1 MCPKNDYIY
10 RNDIIDAMSFYDILT
25 IVIFLGLPVVSA
37 VISAKEKKNKS
48 KKPLQGGQEHGED
61 IKDIFKSILAEMN
74 GETTAQQDE
83 DPEEAPSRPWQEPV
97 VEDDEKPSMPWEEPV
112 VDDEPSPGTV
122 TETPS
127 WTEPVMDAPARPK
140 PWSEPV
146 VIDPKPAPAAVQ
158 APVVVAPVAAAPVAE
173 NSGMRVRETAPRR
186 PEGLRPVSRKVEEV
200 SEKPVMEKIDPKKL
214 IIYDAI
220 LNPKFKD

>member
-25 IVIFLGLPVVSA
+25 IVISLGLPVVSA

-48 KKPLQGGQEHGED
+48 KKPLQGGQEHEED

-74 GETTAQQDE
+74 GGTTAQQDE
-83 DPEEAPSRPWQEPV
+83 DPEEEPSRPWQEPV
-97 VEDDEKPSMPWEEPV
+97 VEDDEESSMTWEEPV
-112 VDDEPSPGTV
+112 PEI
-122 TETPS
+122 
-127 WTEPVMDAPARPK
+127 PAQTK

-158 APVVVAPVAAAPVAE
+158 APVVVAPVAAVPVTE

>member
-74 GETTAQQDE
+74 GETTAPQDE
-83 DPEEAPSRPWQEPV
+83 KPEEEPSRPWQEPV
-97 VEDDEKPSMPWEEPV
+97 VEDDEEPSMPWEEPV
-112 VDDEPSPGTV
+112 L
-122 TETPS
+122 ETPS
-127 WTEPVMDAPARPK
+127 QTE

-173 NSGMRVRETAPRR
+173 NSGMRVSETAPRR
-186 PEGLRPVSRKVEEV
+186 PEGLRPASRKVEEV

>member
-74 GETTAQQDE
+74 GETTAPQDE
-83 DPEEAPSRPWQEPV
+83 DPEEEPSRPWQEPV
-97 VEDDEKPSMPWEEPV
+97 VEDDEEPSMTWEEPV
-112 VDDEPSPGTV
+112 L
-122 TETPS
+122 ETPS
-127 WTEPVMDAPARPK
+127 QTK

-158 APVVVAPVAAAPVAE
+158 APVVVAPVASAPVAE
-173 NSGMRVRETAPRR
+173 NSGMRVRETETRR
-186 PEGLRPVSRKVEEV
+186 PEGLRPASRKVEEV

>member
-10 RNDIIDAMSFYDILT
+10 RNDIIGVMSFYDILT

-74 GETTAQQDE
+74 GETTAPQDE
-83 DPEEAPSRPWQEPV
+83 KPEEEPSRPWQEPV
-97 VEDDEKPSMPWEEPV
+97 VEDDEEPSMPWEEPV

-122 TETPS
+122 TG
-127 WTEPVMDAPARPK
+127 TEPVMDAPAQTK

-158 APVVVAPVAAAPVAE
+158 APALAAAPVAE
-173 NSGMRVRETAPRR
+173 NSDMRVRETATRR
-186 PEGLRPVSRKVEEV
+186 PEGLRPASRKVEEV

>member
-1 MCPKNDYIY
+1 
-10 RNDIIDAMSFYDILT
+10 MSFYDILT

-61 IKDIFKSILAEMN
+61 MKDIFKSILAEMN
-74 GETTAQQDE
+74 GETPAQQDE
-83 DPEEAPSRPWQEPV
+83 DPEEEPSRPWQEPV
-97 VEDDEKPSMPWEEPV
+97 VEDDEEPSMPWEEPV
-112 VDDEPSPGTV
+112 L
-122 TETPS
+122 ETPAQ
-127 WTEPVMDAPARPK
+127 TR
-140 PWSEPV
+140 PWSEQV

-158 APVVVAPVAAAPVAE
+158 APVVASVAAAPVAE
-173 NSGMRVRETAPRR
+173 NSGMRVRETAPSR

>member
-10 RNDIIDAMSFYDILT
+10 RNDIIGVMSFYDILT

-74 GETTAQQDE
+74 GATPARQDE
-83 DPEEAPSRPWQEPV
+83 DSEEEPSRPWQEPV
-97 VEDDEKPSMPWEEPV
+97 VEDDEEPSMPWEEPV

-122 TETPS
+122 TG
-127 WTEPVMDAPARPK
+127 TEPVMDAPARSK

-158 APVVVAPVAAAPVAE
+158 APALAAAPVAE
-173 NSGMRVRETAPRR
+173 NSGMRVRETATRR
-186 PEGLRPVSRKVEEV
+186 PEGLRPASRKVEEV

>member
-1 MCPKNDYIY
+1 MSKNDYIY
-10 RNDIIDAMSFYDILT
+10 RNDIIGVMSFYDILT

-74 GETTAQQDE
+74 GGTMAQQDE
-83 DPEEAPSRPWQEPV
+83 DPEEEPSRPWQEPV
-97 VEDDEKPSMPWEEPV
+97 VEDDDEPSMPWEEPV
-112 VDDEPSPGTV
+112 L
-122 TETPS
+122 ETPS
-127 WTEPVMDAPARPK
+127 QTK

-186 PEGLRPVSRKVEEV
+186 PEGLRSVSRKVEEV

>member
-48 KKPLQGGQEHGED
+48 KKPLQGGQEHGEE

-74 GETTAQQDE
+74 GETTAPQDE
-83 DPEEAPSRPWQEPV
+83 EPEDVPSRPWQEPV
-97 VEDDEKPSMPWEEPV
+97 VEDDEESSMTWEEPV
-112 VDDEPSPGTV
+112 PEI
-122 TETPS
+122 
-127 WTEPVMDAPARPK
+127 PAQTK

-158 APVVVAPVAAAPVAE
+158 APALAAAPVAE
-173 NSGMRVRETAPRR
+173 NSGMRVRETETRR
-186 PEGLRPVSRKVEEV
+186 PEGLRPASRKVEEL

>member
-10 RNDIIDAMSFYDILT
+10 RNDIIGVMSFYDIFT

-61 IKDIFKSILAEMN
+61 MKDIFKSILAEMN
-74 GETTAQQDE
+74 GETTTTQDE
-83 DPEEAPSRPWQEPV
+83 KPDEVPSRPWQEPV
-97 VEDDEKPSMPWEEPV
+97 VEDDEEPSMPWEEPV
-112 VDDEPSPGTV
+112 PEI
-122 TETPS
+122 
-127 WTEPVMDAPARPK
+127 PAQTK

-146 VIDPKPAPAAVQ
+146 VIDPRPAPAAVQ

-186 PEGLRPVSRKVEEV
+186 PEGLRPASRKVEEV

>member
-1 MCPKNDYIY
+1 
-10 RNDIIDAMSFYDILT
+10 MSFYDILT

-48 KKPLQGGQEHGED
+48 KKSLQGGQEHGED
-61 IKDIFKSILAEMN
+61 FKDIFKSILAEMN
-74 GETTAQQDE
+74 GETAAPKDVRS
-83 DPEEAPSRPWQEPV
+83 EEEPSRPWQEPV
-97 VEDDEKPSMPWEEPV
+97 VEDDEEPSMPWEEPV
-112 VDDEPSPGTV
+112 VEDECPSGQAPDARPWKEPV
-122 TETPS
+122 LETPAQ
-127 WTEPVMDAPARPK
+127 TR

-146 VIDPKPAPAAVQ
+146 VIDPKPAPAAGP

-173 NSGMRVRETAPRR
+173 NSGMRVRETAPSR

>member
-1 MCPKNDYIY
+1 
-10 RNDIIDAMSFYDILT
+10 MSFYDILT

-74 GETTAQQDE
+74 GETTAPQDE
-83 DPEEAPSRPWQEPV
+83 KPEEEPSRPWQEPV
-97 VEDDEKPSMPWEEPV
+97 VEDDEEPSMPWEEPV
-112 VDDEPSPGTV
+112 PEI
-122 TETPS
+122 
-127 WTEPVMDAPARPK
+127 PAQTK

-158 APVVVAPVAAAPVAE
+158 APALAAAPVAE
-173 NSGMRVRETAPRR
+173 NSGMRVRETAPSR
-186 PEGLRPVSRKVEEV
+186 PEGLRPASRKVEEV

>member
-1 MCPKNDYIY
+1 
-10 RNDIIDAMSFYDILT
+10 MSFYDIFT

-61 IKDIFKSILAEMN
+61 MKDIFKSILAEMN
-74 GETTAQQDE
+74 GETPARQDE
-83 DPEEAPSRPWQEPV
+83 DSEEKPSRPWQEPV
-97 VEDDEKPSMPWEEPV
+97 VEDDEEPSMPWEEPV
-112 VDDEPSPGTV
+112 PEIPAQTKP
-122 TETPS
+122 
-127 WTEPVMDAPARPK
+127 WTEPVPETPSQPK

-173 NSGMRVRETAPRR
+173 NSGMRVRETATRR

>member
-83 DPEEAPSRPWQEPV
+83 DPEEEPSRPWQEPV
-97 VEDDEKPSMPWEEPV
+97 VEDDEEPSMTWEEPV
-112 VDDEPSPGTV
+112 L
-122 TETPS
+122 ETPS
-127 WTEPVMDAPARPK
+127 QTE

-158 APVVVAPVAAAPVAE
+158 APALAAAPVAE

>member
-10 RNDIIDAMSFYDILT
+10 RNDIIGVMSFYDILT

-83 DPEEAPSRPWQEPV
+83 DPEEEPSRPWQEPV
-97 VEDDEKPSMPWEEPV
+97 VEDDEEPSMTWEEPV
-112 VDDEPSPGTV
+112 L
-122 TETPS
+122 ETPS
-127 WTEPVMDAPARPK
+127 QTE

-158 APVVVAPVAAAPVAE
+158 APALAAAPVAE

-186 PEGLRPVSRKVEEV
+186 PEGLRPASRKVEEV

>member
-10 RNDIIDAMSFYDILT
+10 RNDIIGVMSFYDILT

-74 GETTAQQDE
+74 GETTARQDE
-83 DPEEAPSRPWQEPV
+83 DSEEKPSRPWQEPV
-97 VEDDEKPSMPWEEPV
+97 VEDDEEPSMPWEEPV
-112 VDDEPSPGTV
+112 VD
-122 TETPS
+122 
-127 WTEPVMDAPARPK
+127 
-140 PWSEPV
+140 
-146 VIDPKPAPAAVQ
+146 
-158 APVVVAPVAAAPVAE
+158 APVAAAPVAE
-173 NSGMRVRETAPRR
+173 NSGMRVRETATRR
-186 PEGLRPVSRKVEEV
+186 PEGLRPASRKVEEV

>member
-10 RNDIIDAMSFYDILT
+10 RNDIIGVMSFYDILT

-74 GETTAQQDE
+74 GETTAPQDE
-83 DPEEAPSRPWQEPV
+83 KPEEEPSRPWQEPV
-97 VEDDEKPSMPWEEPV
+97 VEDDEESSMPWEEPV
-112 VDDEPSPGTV
+112 PEI
-122 TETPS
+122 
-127 WTEPVMDAPARPK
+127 PAQTK

-158 APVVVAPVAAAPVAE
+158 APALAAAPVAE
-173 NSGMRVRETAPRR
+173 NSGMRVRETETRR
-186 PEGLRPVSRKVEEV
+186 PEGLRPASRKVEEL

>member
-10 RNDIIDAMSFYDILT
+10 RNDIIGVMSFYDILT

-74 GETTAQQDE
+74 GETTAPQYE
-83 DPEEAPSRPWQEPV
+83 KPEEEPSRPWQEPV
-97 VEDDEKPSMPWEEPV
+97 VEDDEKPSMPWVEPV
-112 VDDEPSPGTV
+112 L
-122 TETPS
+122 ETPS
-127 WTEPVMDAPARPK
+127 QTE

-158 APVVVAPVAAAPVAE
+158 APALAAAPVAE

-186 PEGLRPVSRKVEEV
+186 PEGLRLASRKEEEV

>member
-1 MCPKNDYIY
+1 
-10 RNDIIDAMSFYDILT
+10 MSFYDIFT

-48 KKPLQGGQEHGED
+48 KKPLQGGHEHGED

-83 DPEEAPSRPWQEPV
+83 DPEEEPSRPWQEPV
-97 VEDDEKPSMPWEEPV
+97 VEDDEEPSMPWEEPV
-112 VDDEPSPGTV
+112 PEI
-122 TETPS
+122 
-127 WTEPVMDAPARPK
+127 PAQTK

-158 APVVVAPVAAAPVAE
+158 APVVVAPVAE
-173 NSGMRVRETAPRR
+173 NSGMRVRETAPIR
-186 PEGLRPVSRKVEEV
+186 PEGLRPASRKVEEV

>member
-1 MCPKNDYIY
+1 
-10 RNDIIDAMSFYDILT
+10 MSFYDILT
-25 IVIFLGLPVVSA
+25 IVIFLGLPMVSA

-48 KKPLQGGQEHGED
+48 KKPLQGGQEHGEY

-83 DPEEAPSRPWQEPV
+83 DPEEEPSRPWQEPV
-97 VEDDEKPSMPWEEPV
+97 VEDDEEPSMPWEEPV
-112 VDDEPSPGTV
+112 VEDECPSGQAPDAR
-122 TETPS
+122 P
-127 WTEPVMDAPARPK
+127 WKEPVMETPAQTK

-173 NSGMRVRETAPRR
+173 NSGMRIRETAPSR
-186 PEGLRPVSRKVEEV
+186 PEGLRPASRKVEEV

>member
-1 MCPKNDYIY
+1 
-10 RNDIIDAMSFYDILT
+10 MSFYDILT
-25 IVIFLGLPVVSA
+25 IAIFLGLPVVSA

-74 GETTAQQDE
+74 GETTAPQDE
-83 DPEEAPSRPWQEPV
+83 KPEEEPSRPWQEPV
-97 VEDDEKPSMPWEEPV
+97 VDDEEPSMPWEEPV
-112 VDDEPSPGTV
+112 L
-122 TETPS
+122 ETPS
-127 WTEPVMDAPARPK
+127 QTK

-173 NSGMRVRETAPRR
+173 NSGMRIRETATRR
-186 PEGLRPVSRKVEEV
+186 PEGLRPASRKVEEV
-200 SEKPVMEKIDPKKL
+200 SEKLVMEKIDPKKL

>member
-10 RNDIIDAMSFYDILT
+10 RNDIIGVMSFYDILT

-74 GETTAQQDE
+74 GETTAPQDE
-83 DPEEAPSRPWQEPV
+83 KPEEEPSRPWQEPV
-97 VEDDEKPSMPWEEPV
+97 VEDDEEPSMPWEEPV
-112 VDDEPSPGTV
+112 PEI
-122 TETPS
+122 
-127 WTEPVMDAPARPK
+127 PAQTK

-158 APVVVAPVAAAPVAE
+158 APALAAAPVAE
-173 NSGMRVRETAPRR
+173 NSGMRVRETATRR
-186 PEGLRPVSRKVEEV
+186 PEGLRPASRKVEEV

>member
-1 MCPKNDYIY
+1 
-10 RNDIIDAMSFYDILT
+10 MSFYDILT

-48 KKPLQGGQEHGED
+48 KKPLQGGQEHEED

-74 GETTAQQDE
+74 GETTAPQDE
-83 DPEEAPSRPWQEPV
+83 KPEEELSRPWQEPV
-97 VEDDEKPSMPWEEPV
+97 VEDDEESSMTWEEPV
-112 VDDEPSPGTV
+112 L
-122 TETPS
+122 ETPS
-127 WTEPVMDAPARPK
+127 QTK

-173 NSGMRVRETAPRR
+173 NSGMRVRETETRR
-186 PEGLRPVSRKVEEV
+186 PEGLRPASRKVEEV

>member
-10 RNDIIDAMSFYDILT
+10 RNDIIGVMSFYDILT

-48 KKPLQGGQEHGED
+48 KKPLQGGQEHRED

-74 GETTAQQDE
+74 GETTAPQDE
-83 DPEEAPSRPWQEPV
+83 KPEEEPSRPWQEPV
-97 VEDDEKPSMPWEEPV
+97 VEDDEEPSMPWEEPV
-112 VDDEPSPGTV
+112 L
-122 TETPS
+122 ETPS
-127 WTEPVMDAPARPK
+127 QTE

-146 VIDPKPAPAAVQ
+146 VIDPKPAPASVQ
-158 APVVVAPVAAAPVAE
+158 APALAAAPVAE
-173 NSGMRVRETAPRR
+173 NSGMRVRETETRR
-186 PEGLRPVSRKVEEV
+186 PEGLRPASRKVEEV

>member
-1 MCPKNDYIY
+1 
-10 RNDIIDAMSFYDILT
+10 MSFYDILT

-74 GETTAQQDE
+74 GETTAPQDE
-83 DPEEAPSRPWQEPV
+83 KPEEEPSRPWQEPV
-97 VEDDEKPSMPWEEPV
+97 VEDDEKPSMPWVEPV
-112 VDDEPSPGTV
+112 L
-122 TETPS
+122 ETPS
-127 WTEPVMDAPARPK
+127 QTK

-146 VIDPKPAPAAVQ
+146 VIDPEPVPEAVQ
-158 APVVVAPVAAAPVAE
+158 APALAAAPVAE
-173 NSGMRVRETAPRR
+173 NSGMRVRETETRR
-186 PEGLRPVSRKVEEV
+186 PEGLRPASRKVEEV

>member
-1 MCPKNDYIY
+1 
-10 RNDIIDAMSFYDILT
+10 MSFYDILT

-61 IKDIFKSILAEMN
+61 FKDIFKNILAEMN
-74 GETTAQQDE
+74 GETPARQDE
-83 DPEEAPSRPWQEPV
+83 DPEEEPSRPWQEPV
-97 VEDDEKPSMPWEEPV
+97 VEDDEEPSMPWEE
-112 VDDEPSPGTV
+112 
-122 TETPS
+122 
-127 WTEPVMDAPARPK
+127 
-140 PWSEPV
+140 
-146 VIDPKPAPAAVQ
+146 
-158 APVVVAPVAAAPVAE
+158 PVVVAPVAAAPVAE
-173 NSGMRVRETAPRR
+173 SSGMRVRETAPRH
-186 PEGLRPVSRKVEEV
+186 PEGLRPASRKVEEV

>member
-1 MCPKNDYIY
+1 
-10 RNDIIDAMSFYDILT
+10 MSFYDILT

-74 GETTAQQDE
+74 GETPARQDE
-83 DPEEAPSRPWQEPV
+83 DPEEEPSRPWQEPV
-97 VEDDEKPSMPWEEPV
+97 VEDDEEPSMPWEEPV
-112 VDDEPSPGTV
+112 VEDECPSGQAPDARPWKEPV
-122 TETPS
+122 LETP
-127 WTEPVMDAPARPK
+127 
-140 PWSEPV
+140 
-146 VIDPKPAPAAVQ
+146 
-158 APVVVAPVAAAPVAE
+158 APVVVAPVAAAPVAQ

-186 PEGLRPVSRKVEEV
+186 PEGLRPASRKVEEV

>member
-1 MCPKNDYIY
+1 
-10 RNDIIDAMSFYDILT
+10 MSFYDILT

-74 GETTAQQDE
+74 GETPARQDE
-83 DPEEAPSRPWQEPV
+83 DSEEKPSRPWQEPV
-97 VEDDEKPSMPWEEPV
+97 VEDDEEPSMPWEEPV
-112 VDDEPSPGTV
+112 VEDECPSGQAPDAR
-122 TETPS
+122 P
-127 WTEPVMDAPARPK
+127 WKEPVMETPAQTK

-173 NSGMRVRETAPRR
+173 NSGMRVRETETRR
-186 PEGLRPVSRKVEEV
+186 PEGLRPASRKVEEV

>member
-1 MCPKNDYIY
+1 MAKVAGRFPTCPKNDYIY
-10 RNDIIDAMSFYDILT
+10 RNDIIGVMSFYDILT

-83 DPEEAPSRPWQEPV
+83 DPEEEPSRPWQEPV
-97 VEDDEKPSMPWEEPV
+97 VEDDEEPSMPWEEPV
-112 VDDEPSPGTV
+112 PEI
-122 TETPS
+122 
-127 WTEPVMDAPARPK
+127 PAQTK

>member
-1 MCPKNDYIY
+1 
-10 RNDIIDAMSFYDILT
+10 MSFYDILT
-25 IVIFLGLPVVSA
+25 IVIFLGLPMVSA

-83 DPEEAPSRPWQEPV
+83 KPEEEPSRPWQEPV
-97 VEDDEKPSMPWEEPV
+97 VEDDEGPSMPWEEPV

-122 TETPS
+122 TG
-127 WTEPVMDAPARPK
+127 TEPVMDAPARPK

-146 VIDPKPAPAAVQ
+146 VIDPKPASAAVQ
-158 APVVVAPVAAAPVAE
+158 TPVVAPVAAAPVAE

-200 SEKPVMEKIDPKKL
+200 SEKPVMEKIDPKKMV
-214 IIYDAI
+214 IYDAI

>member
-74 GETTAQQDE
+74 GETTAPQDE
-83 DPEEAPSRPWQEPV
+83 KPEEEPSRPWQEPV
-97 VEDDEKPSMPWEEPV
+97 VEDDEEPSMPWEEPV
-112 VDDEPSPGTV
+112 VEDECPSGQTPDARPWKEPV
-122 TETPS
+122 LETP
-127 WTEPVMDAPARPK
+127 
-140 PWSEPV
+140 
-146 VIDPKPAPAAVQ
+146 
-158 APVVVAPVAAAPVAE
+158 APVVVAPVVSAPVAE
-173 NSGMRVRETAPRR
+173 NSGMRVRETETRR
-186 PEGLRPVSRKVEEV
+186 PEGLRPASRKVEGV

>member
-1 MCPKNDYIY
+1 
-10 RNDIIDAMSFYDILT
+10 MSFYDILT

-74 GETTAQQDE
+74 GETTAPQDE
-83 DPEEAPSRPWQEPV
+83 KPEEEPSRPWQEPV
-97 VEDDEKPSMPWEEPV
+97 VEDDEEPSMPWEEPV
-112 VDDEPSPGTV
+112 P
-122 TETPS
+122 ETPS
-127 WTEPVMDAPARPK
+127 QTK

-158 APVVVAPVAAAPVAE
+158 APALAAAPVAE
-173 NSGMRVRETAPRR
+173 NSGMRVRETATRR
-186 PEGLRPVSRKVEEV
+186 PEGLRPASRKVEEV

>member
-1 MCPKNDYIY
+1 
-10 RNDIIDAMSFYDILT
+10 MSFYDILT

-83 DPEEAPSRPWQEPV
+83 DPEEEPSRPWQEPV
-97 VEDDEKPSMPWEEPV
+97 VEDDDEPSMPWEEPV
-112 VDDEPSPGTV
+112 P
-122 TETPS
+122 ETPAQ
-127 WTEPVMDAPARPK
+127 TK

-158 APVVVAPVAAAPVAE
+158 APVVVAPVAE
-173 NSGMRVRETAPRR
+173 NSGMRVRETETRR
-186 PEGLRPVSRKVEEV
+186 PEGLRPVSRKIEEV

>member
-74 GETTAQQDE
+74 GETTAPQDE
-83 DPEEAPSRPWQEPV
+83 KPEEEPSRPWQEPV
-97 VEDDEKPSMPWEEPV
+97 VEDDEEPSMPWVEPV
-112 VDDEPSPGTV
+112 L
-122 TETPS
+122 ETPS
-127 WTEPVMDAPARPK
+127 QTK

-158 APVVVAPVAAAPVAE
+158 APALAAAPVAE

-186 PEGLRPVSRKVEEV
+186 SEGLRPASRKVEEV

>member
-1 MCPKNDYIY
+1 
-10 RNDIIDAMSFYDILT
+10 MSFYDILT

-83 DPEEAPSRPWQEPV
+83 DPEDVPSRPWQEPV
-97 VEDDEKPSMPWEEPV
+97 VEDDEEPSMPWEEPV
-112 VDDEPSPGTV
+112 P
-122 TETPS
+122 ETPS
-127 WTEPVMDAPARPK
+127 QTK

-158 APVVVAPVAAAPVAE
+158 APVVVAPVAE
-173 NSGMRVRETAPRR
+173 NSGMRVRETAPSR

>member
-10 RNDIIDAMSFYDILT
+10 RNDIIGVMSFYDILT

-83 DPEEAPSRPWQEPV
+83 DPEEEPSRPWQEPV
-97 VEDDEKPSMPWEEPV
+97 VEDDEEPSMTWEEPV
-112 VDDEPSPGTV
+112 L
-122 TETPS
+122 ETPS
-127 WTEPVMDAPARPK
+127 QTE

-186 PEGLRPVSRKVEEV
+186 PEGLRPASRKVEEV

>member
-48 KKPLQGGQEHGED
+48 KKPLQGGQEHRED

-74 GETTAQQDE
+74 GETTAPQDE
-83 DPEEAPSRPWQEPV
+83 KPEEEPSRPWQEPV
-97 VEDDEKPSMPWEEPV
+97 VEDDEKPSMPWVEPV
-112 VDDEPSPGTV
+112 LEI
-122 TETPS
+122 
-127 WTEPVMDAPARPK
+127 PAQTK

-146 VIDPKPAPAAVQ
+146 VIDPKPAPASVQ
-158 APVVVAPVAAAPVAE
+158 APALAAAPVAE
-173 NSGMRVRETAPRR
+173 NSGMRVRETAPCR
-186 PEGLRPVSRKVEEV
+186 PEGLRPASRKVEEV

>member
-1 MCPKNDYIY
+1 
-10 RNDIIDAMSFYDILT
+10 MSFYDILT

-74 GETTAQQDE
+74 GETTASQDE
-83 DPEEAPSRPWQEPV
+83 KPEEEPSRPWQEPV
-97 VEDDEKPSMPWEEPV
+97 VEDDEEPSMPWEEPV
-112 VDDEPSPGTV
+112 V
-122 TETPS
+122 
-127 WTEPVMDAPARPK
+127 
-140 PWSEPV
+140 
-146 VIDPKPAPAAVQ
+146 
-158 APVVVAPVAAAPVAE
+158 APVAAAPVVE
-173 NSGMRVRETAPRR
+173 NSGMRVSETATRR
-186 PEGLRPVSRKVEEV
+186 PEGLRPASRKVEEV

>member
-48 KKPLQGGQEHGED
+48 KKPLQGGPEHGED

-74 GETTAQQDE
+74 GETTAPQDE
-83 DPEEAPSRPWQEPV
+83 KPEEEPSRPWQEPV
-97 VEDDEKPSMPWEEPV
+97 VEDDEEPSMPWEEPV
-112 VDDEPSPGTV
+112 P
-122 TETPS
+122 ETPS
-127 WTEPVMDAPARPK
+127 QTK

-158 APVVVAPVAAAPVAE
+158 TPVVVAPVAAAPVVE
-173 NSGMRVRETAPRR
+173 NSGMRVRETAPGR
-186 PEGLRPVSRKVEEV
+186 PEGLRPAYRKVEEV

>member
-1 MCPKNDYIY
+1 
-10 RNDIIDAMSFYDILT
+10 MSFYDILT

-74 GETTAQQDE
+74 GETTAPQDE
-83 DPEEAPSRPWQEPV
+83 DSEENPSRPWQEPV
-97 VEDDEKPSMPWEEPV
+97 VEDDEEPSMTWEEPV
-112 VDDEPSPGTV
+112 P
-122 TETPS
+122 ETPAQ
-127 WTEPVMDAPARPK
+127 TK

-146 VIDPKPAPAAVQ
+146 VIDQKPAPAAVQ
-158 APVVVAPVAAAPVAE
+158 APVVVAPVAAAPVVE
-173 NSGMRVRETAPRR
+173 NSGMRVSETATRR
-186 PEGLRPVSRKVEEV
+186 PEGLRPASRKVEEV

>member
-10 RNDIIDAMSFYDILT
+10 RNDIIGAMSFYDILT

-74 GETTAQQDE
+74 GETTAPQNE
-83 DPEEAPSRPWQEPV
+83 DPEEEPSRPWQEPV
-97 VEDDEKPSMPWEEPV
+97 LEDDEEPSMPWEEPV
-112 VDDEPSPGTV
+112 L
-122 TETPS
+122 ETPS
-127 WTEPVMDAPARPK
+127 QTK

-146 VIDPKPAPAAVQ
+146 DIDPKPVPEAVQ
-158 APVVVAPVAAAPVAE
+158 APALAAAAPVAE
-173 NSGMRVRETAPRR
+173 NSGMRVRETETRR
-186 PEGLRPVSRKVEEV
+186 PEGLRPASRKVEEV